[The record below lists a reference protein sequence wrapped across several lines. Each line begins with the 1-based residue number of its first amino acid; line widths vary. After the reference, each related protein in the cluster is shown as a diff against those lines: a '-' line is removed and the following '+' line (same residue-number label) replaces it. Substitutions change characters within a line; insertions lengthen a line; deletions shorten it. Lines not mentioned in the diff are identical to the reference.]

1 VIAVLYWIVCFGW
14 SIWLHTY
21 VTFINNRQK
30 GKCPLFN
37 HELWQIRTPRRN
49 NFCSKQVNPIE
60 TYGNQ
65 RVKWEKKLQ
74 ESKLRFWHRDCWFPC
89 SPIKCQF
96 YMYIPILQV
105 SICRLFPCQLWSP
118 LPLLVLSLHFRM
130 PLFSASGGLHW
141 ICPNHLSRCW
151 TNFYLIAATCTI
163 SHITSFLIRSF
174 LVWLHI
180 HISMRIFVELICCM
194 CVLMGEHL
202 LHAAS

>member
-1 VIAVLYWIVCFGW
+1 MNFDKY
-14 SIWLHTY
+14 
-21 VTFINNRQK
+21 
-30 GKCPLFN
+30 
-37 HELWQIRTPRRN
+37 ELPEGT

-65 RVKWEKKLQ
+65 RVKWEKELQ

-180 HISMRIFVELICCM
+180 HLT
-194 CVLMGEHL
+194 CVSLWHSFGGCVFRWANIILSIENNG
-202 LHAAS
+202 SKYT